1 MSFRVESSS
10 SAAVVEEDLTPYV
23 RMLLEAYGV
32 PLSDASIHELRDDI
46 DGALT
51 VKSALDVLNN
61 SNINAQ
67 FGKIKSKHFNSSMCP
82 CIAFTSS
89 GDAIFVSRFDD
100 EKNLVVAQF
109 KDGRHAST
117 MSVDKFLD
125 DFSGYLILSK
135 KDESVDQA
143 TSSSWF
149 FSAFSKGKWLYFQV
163 IIAAIVSN
171 FLGLSTS
178 LFIMVVYDQVVPNE
192 AIESLIALTIGV
204 SAALFFDFVI
214 KSLRANFIDRAG
226 QRADSI
232 VAKRIFNKLLKAD
245 FTQRTQSSGAIAS
258 VVKEFDT
265 LREFFTS
272 ATLVAVVDLP
282 FIFLFVSVIY
292 LIAGPLA
299 VVPLAAVPLVFL
311 VGLGVQPFLAR
322 IASSALKSGMSK
334 QSVLIETLNGM
345 ETVKAT
351 GSGKLML
358 QRFERAS
365 AQQSDLGVQNRM
377 FSQFAINFAASVQQF
392 AQIAT
397 IFYGVFLIKDGIITM
412 GAMIAA
418 VILGGRTLAPLGQ
431 LAAALTRANSARQA
445 YRALSVIMTEDQST
459 TTTSRS
465 ISRPRLSGGI
475 EFQNVSLTM
484 PGSSRPIIH
493 NFSLK
498 VPPGQ
503 KVAIVGKMGSGKST
517 IVRLAAGL
525 IHPTD
530 GAILLDGVDIR
541 QISRADVVRNV
552 GVMLQESWLFSGS
565 VRENI
570 QMGYND
576 YNDEHLLKIAKLS
589 GVDDFIGKHPEGY
602 DLNLKEHGG
611 GLSGGQKQS
620 INLARALIHSPSLLI
635 LDEPTSSM
643 DSSTEAAII
652 NNLKESL
659 ASQTM
664 IIVTHR
670 NSILALVDRVIVVDG
685 GRVVLDKT
693 PDELKKVQGAM

>member
-1 MSFRVESSS
+1 
-10 SAAVVEEDLTPYV
+10 
-23 RMLLEAYGV
+23 
-32 PLSDASIHELRDDI
+32 
-46 DGALT
+46 
-51 VKSALDVLNN
+51 
-61 SNINAQ
+61 
-67 FGKIKSKHFNSSMCP
+67 
-82 CIAFTSS
+82 
-89 GDAIFVSRFDD
+89 
-100 EKNLVVAQF
+100 
-109 KDGRHAST
+109 
-117 MSVDKFLD
+117 
-125 DFSGYLILSK
+125 
-135 KDESVDQA
+135 
-143 TSSSWF
+143 
-149 FSAFSKGKWLYFQV
+149 
-163 IIAAIVSN
+163 
-171 FLGLSTS
+171 
-178 LFIMVVYDQVVPNE
+178 
-192 AIESLIALTIGV
+192 
-204 SAALFFDFVI
+204 
-214 KSLRANFIDRAG
+214 
-226 QRADSI
+226 
-232 VAKRIFNKLLKAD
+232 
-245 FTQRTQSSGAIAS
+245 
-258 VVKEFDT
+258 
-265 LREFFTS
+265 
-272 ATLVAVVDLP
+272 
-282 FIFLFVSVIY
+282 
-292 LIAGPLA
+292 
-299 VVPLAAVPLVFL
+299 
-311 VGLGVQPFLAR
+311 
-322 IASSALKSGMSK
+322 
-334 QSVLIETLNGM
+334 
-345 ETVKAT
+345 
-351 GSGKLML
+351 
-358 QRFERAS
+358 
-365 AQQSDLGVQNRM
+365 
-377 FSQFAINFAASVQQF
+377 
-392 AQIAT
+392 
-397 IFYGVFLIKDGIITM
+397 
-412 GAMIAA
+412 
-418 VILGGRTLAPLGQ
+418 
-431 LAAALTRANSARQA
+431 
-445 YRALSVIMTEDQST
+445 
-459 TTTSRS
+459 
-465 ISRPRLSGGI
+465 
-475 EFQNVSLTM
+475 
-484 PGSSRPIIH
+484 
-493 NFSLK
+493 LK

>member
-1 MSFRVESSS
+1 MSFRSESASPSS
-10 SAAVVEEDLTPYV
+10 VTEDDLTPYV
-23 RMLLEAYGV
+23 RMLLEAYAV
-32 PLSDASIHELRDDI
+32 PLSDASIHELRDDL
-46 DGALT
+46 DGAFSI
-51 VKSALDVLNN
+51 KSALEVLNN
-61 SNINAQ
+61 CNINAQ
-67 FGKIKSKHFNSSMCP
+67 FGKIKAKRFNSSMCP

-100 EKNLVVAQF
+100 EKNLFITQF

-117 MSVDKFLD
+117 MSVDKFLN
-125 DFSGYLILSK
+125 DFSGYLILAK
-135 KDESVDQA
+135 QDESVDEA
-143 TSSSWF
+143 KSNSWF
-149 FSAFSKGKWLYFQV
+149 FSAFAKGKWLYFQV

-204 SAALFFDFVI
+204 SVALFFDFVI

-232 VAKRIFNKLLKAD
+232 VAKRIFNKLLQAD

-282 FIFLFVSVIY
+282 FIFLFVGVIY

-643 DSSTEAAII
+643 DSSTEAMIV

-659 ASQTM
+659 APQTM

-670 NSILALVDRVIVVDG
+670 NSLLALVDRVIVVDG
-685 GRVVLDKT
+685 GRVVLDQT
-693 PDELKKVQGAM
+693 PDELKKVQGAK

>member
-32 PLSDASIHELRDDI
+32 PLSDASIHELRDDT

-117 MSVDKFLD
+117 VTVEKFLD

-204 SAALFFDFVI
+204 SVALFFDFVI